1 MKFSLATWLSSKNS
15 DYGSFFIFSQYPQSI
30 SIRFALC
37 SYQYKS
43 YNPILRIL
51 HSLFIILGV
60 ALAWFYLD
68 ILNKNYFQFLQ
79 VNDFLYS
86 IYWLSGIRLLAIILF
101 GWLGALGL
109 LIGYF
114 CSSIFFKGFTPE
126 AAFFLGALSALAPL
140 LAYTAWQ
147 KLTGLSN
154 DFNGVNLSN
163 LLILVVLH
171 SAFTA
176 IFKTSY
182 FYVTGVDKDASYVI
196 SLFMANLVG
205 SVLFLY
211 ALKLMHSAYK
221 SITRPI

>member
-1 MKFSLATWLSSKNS
+1 M
-15 DYGSFFIFSQYPQSI
+15 
-30 SIRFALC
+30 
-37 SYQYKS
+37 
-43 YNPILRIL
+43 RIL

-60 ALAWFYLD
+60 ALTWFYLD

-109 LIGYF
+109 FLGYL
-114 CSSIFFKGFTPE
+114 CGGIFIRGFSVE
-126 AAFFLGALSALAPL
+126 AALSLGALSALAPL

-154 DFNGVNLSN
+154 DFRGVTLSN
-163 LLILVVLH
+163 LFILVLLH
-171 SAFTA
+171 SSFTA
-176 IFKTSY
+176 IFRTSY
-182 FYVTGVDKDASYVI
+182 FYLVGNEKGMSYVVSI
-196 SLFMANLVG
+196 FMANFVG
-205 SVLFLY
+205 SILFLY

-221 SITRPI
+221 SIVRPT